1 MDEIEQAHQELDRI
15 QGIIARHEEHMF
27 ALRGWLLAVLG
38 GLLAAHYTANI
49 DLSTTELRIA
59 MLLVAAIFLVLET
72 RHVNLIEA
80 VVERATTVEELIRKY
95 RKDPHEVEWYDGP
108 RVNEACRDGARRTW
122 PKSGMTFLLNLWFY
136 LAVVVVVVVTTV
148 SLPAK
153 RVAEAAINWKPST
166 AGSIVRLPTLSSL
179 HPAPGSGNQTA
190 IAPAVGK
197 CVLECDARRSS
208 RVVGVR

>member
-1 MDEIEQAHQELDRI
+1 MDEMEEAHEELGRI
-15 QGIIARHEEHMF
+15 QGIIDRHEEHMF

-59 MLLVAAIFLVLET
+59 MLLIAAIFLVLET

-80 VVERATTVEELIRKY
+80 VVERATTVEDLIRKH
-95 RKDPHEVEWYDGP
+95 RKTPNEVEWYDGP

-136 LAVVVVVVVTTV
+136 VAVVVVVAVTTV
-148 SLPAK
+148 SLPAR
-153 RVAEAAINWKPST
+153 RVAEAATNGQT
-166 AGSIVRLPTLSSL
+166 FAAGSMTECV
-179 HPAPGSGNQTA
+179 GN
-190 IAPAVGK
+190 V
-197 CVLECDARRSS
+197 ENARSNGERHA
-208 RVVGVR
+208 